1 METTPDFNEEAG
13 KRVPGPNTMS
23 SDFVQKLV
31 DNYRNNQLGV
41 INTKLEMED
50 AHSIRFDLATLKK
63 FISDIENEVQKVDA
77 TITTNHLGVR
87 FYYAA
92 YPEIKN
98 WDMMENTAIEKN
110 YAGKHTLVM
119 IPTLKRQNAEGETL
133 NYDFNPLDAA
143 TYTENSG
150 IEEKESVMALGK
162 KPVGL
167 VFSQNHGGLIP
178 PEGSICE
185 IY

>member
-13 KRVPGPNTMS
+13 KRAPGPNTMS

-50 AHSIRFDLATLKK
+50 AHSICFDLATLKK

-98 WDMMENTAIEKN
+98 WDMMENTPIEKN
-110 YAGKHTLVM
+110 CAGKHTVVM

-162 KPVGL
+162 KPVGPI
-167 VFSQNHGGLIP
+167 FSQNHGELSP
-178 PEGSICE
+178 PGSQMGE
-185 IY
+185 SF

>member
-13 KRVPGPNTMS
+13 KRAPGPNTMS

-50 AHSIRFDLATLKK
+50 AHSICFDLATLKK
-63 FISDIENEVQKVDA
+63 FISDIENEVQKVDT
-77 TITTNHLGVR
+77 TITVNNLGVR

-92 YPEIKN
+92 YPELKN
-98 WDMMENTAIEKN
+98 WDIMENTAIEKT

-119 IPTLKRQNAEGETL
+119 IPTLKRKSEEGELL
-133 NYDFNPLDAA
+133 NYDFNPLDA
-143 TYTENSG
+143 TSYNQNNNIGE
-150 IEEKESVMALGK
+150 EEKVMALAK
-162 KPVGL
+162 KPVGP
-167 VFSQNHGGLIP
+167 VFSQNHGSLAP
-178 PEGSICE
+178 PEIQIGESF
-185 IY
+185 